1 MLTDAELDFIPSDAK
16 SLSMTKILTLKARKD
31 AKVKALH
38 EALPVIER
46 ALANYANELGGRF
59 ILFGSAVTG
68 RLHYESD
75 IDVLADFP
83 RERLNAALDFAIALG
98 AEQDLSVDALP
109 YAHCKSDFLKRALN
123 HSKVLG

>member
-1 MLTDAELDFIPSDAK
+1 LLTDAELDFIPSDAK

-38 EALPVIER
+38 EALPAIEH
-46 ALANYANELGGRF
+46 ALANYAHEHGGRF

-83 RERLNAALDFAIALG
+83 RERLNDALDFAIALG
-98 AEQDLSVDALP
+98 AEHDLSVDALP